1 MSIFTYT
8 PDELL
13 GTVESVDTSM
23 VIVKVENDDKLRGLQ
38 VKSFNINSKF
48 TSRTTFNRVGV

>member
-13 GTVESVDTSM
+13 G
-23 VIVKVENDDKLRGLQ
+23 
-38 VKSFNINSKF
+38 
-48 TSRTTFNRVGV
+48 RTTEVQAQNPYLHLFFNYADSSK